1 MGLILLI
8 EPVDQLPI
16 HKTKEYESIDLKPP
30 NVYCNVYWTTSTFTY
45 VVKVFSNIRSKYYIC
60 M

>member
-16 HKTKEYESIDLKPP
+16 HKTKEYESIDLKSP
-30 NVYCNVYWTTSTFTY
+30 NVYWTTSTFTY